1 MLLVLLFPMF
11 SFFSFCFFEASLLPG
26 ILIKVSEKHRATVF
40 VFLIFV
46 QTLNLWVLLLCNQTE
61 FNSKILHVF
70 WDKRTF
76 RARIVNFHPNYR
88 VPLYT
93 SLGCWITFKLAAA
106 PHTVPV
112 HRQRVAGAVPHCRV
126 YAGPRILMNTFFS
139 CSITNQALAASVPM
153 SLSSHSISMWWLSEN
168 FLPYGLE
175 VGGISF

>member
-1 MLLVLLFPMF
+1 MLLVLLLPMF
-11 SFFSFCFFEASLLPG
+11 SFFSFCFIEASLLPC
-26 ILIKVSEKHRATVF
+26 ILTKVSEKHRATVF

-46 QTLNLWVLLLCNQTE
+46 QILNLWVLLLSNQTE

-76 RARIVNFHPNYR
+76 WARIVNFHPNYR

-106 PHTVPV
+106 LPTVLVPV
-112 HRQRVAGAVPHCRV
+112 HRQRVAGGVPHCRV

-139 CSITNQALAASVPM
+139 CSITNQSRAASVPM
-153 SLSSHSISMWWLSEN
+153 SLSNHSISMWWLSDSHAK
-168 FLPYGLE
+168 YTAQRC
-175 VGGISF
+175 